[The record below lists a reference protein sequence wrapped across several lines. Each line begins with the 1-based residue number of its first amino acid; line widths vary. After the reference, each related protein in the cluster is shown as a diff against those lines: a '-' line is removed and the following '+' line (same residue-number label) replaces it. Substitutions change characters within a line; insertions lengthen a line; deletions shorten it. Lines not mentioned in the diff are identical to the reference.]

1 MHQIANYQI
10 KNIETQYINYQQLKK
25 TNVMKKLLL
34 VVAAF
39 MLAANSFAL
48 VKDTAVY
55 ASTALYTFEN
65 LWIQSRYNPGSVF
78 PADGYGLATGSA
90 RGMAGKDGK
99 ILICRREA
107 AGLLIEKYMNKS
119 NILVYDG
126 LTGDLLKTI
135 PVPDSLFHQKDAVG
149 DTLRAIGYPSNDI
162 QVDAA
167 GNIILA
173 NMTINLATSPFVV
186 AALKLDLNAGTVL
199 SAKRVMKEVFPLAAT
214 ARIDAFNVYGDLLT
228 NGYFMAPI
236 SGLLAGLSNFVYRW
250 DVKAGVT
257 SLDYKEIQIKR
268 YVPIAAKFNN
278 TAPRVKP
285 ISETLFYLDG
295 QDSYATLYDMEGN
308 LIDSIS
314 KPLFPASP
322 GNNGVDEFVIGS
334 HNFVVYSHANTASAP
349 NSSWAVAEL
358 GPGQSLSTMS
368 RLYIFPKG
376 GMGNTSNPVRTAVP
390 YIDVVGNSAYIYV
403 YGFANG
409 LAAYK
414 LTLKPT
420 GLDKNEISNV
430 SISLIGSQIRIS
442 DEVALA
448 EIYSTAGQKMTS
460 SKNVSTISA
469 PSAKGV
475 YIVTIVDKNGA
486 KKIQKVAV
494 N

>member
-1 MHQIANYQI
+1 
-10 KNIETQYINYQQLKK
+10 
-25 TNVMKKLLL
+25 
-34 VVAAF
+34 
-39 MLAANSFAL
+39 
-48 VKDTAVY
+48 
-55 ASTALYTFEN
+55 
-65 LWIQSRYNPGSVF
+65 
-78 PADGYGLATGSA
+78 
-90 RGMAGKDGK
+90 
-99 ILICRREA
+99 
-107 AGLLIEKYMNKS
+107 
-119 NILVYDG
+119 
-126 LTGDLLKTI
+126 
-135 PVPDSLFHQKDAVG
+135 
-149 DTLRAIGYPSNDI
+149 
-162 QVDAA
+162 
-167 GNIILA
+167 
-173 NMTINLATSPFVV
+173 
-186 AALKLDLNAGTVL
+186 
-199 SAKRVMKEVFPLAAT
+199 
-214 ARIDAFNVYGDLLT
+214 
-228 NGYFMAPI
+228 
-236 SGLLAGLSNFVYRW
+236 
-250 DVKAGVT
+250 
-257 SLDYKEIQIKR
+257 
-268 YVPIAAKFNN
+268 
-278 TAPRVKP
+278 
-285 ISETLFYLDG
+285 
-295 QDSYATLYDMEGN
+295 MEGN

-469 PSAKGV
+469 PTAKGV